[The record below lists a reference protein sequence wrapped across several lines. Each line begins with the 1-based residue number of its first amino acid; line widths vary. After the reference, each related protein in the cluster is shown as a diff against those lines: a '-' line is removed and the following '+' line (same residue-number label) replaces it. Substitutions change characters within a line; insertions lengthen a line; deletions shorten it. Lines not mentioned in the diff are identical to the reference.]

1 MPVTRLICAL
11 LAALLLWPVPQARA
25 ADKLRVVLD
34 WFVNPDHGPLVIAR
48 EKGYFRDAGLDVD
61 LIAPADPNDPP
72 KLVAARQA
80 EVAVSYEPQLHLQV
94 DQGLPVARIGTLVAT
109 PLTCLLSLGD
119 GPAQALK
126 DLKGRKVGYS
136 VAGTEE
142 ALLDAM
148 LATAGLKLDDV
159 QLVNVNFDLVPAL
172 MSGQV
177 DAVMGAFRNVEA
189 VQVGLMGKAAH
200 PFFPEE
206 NGVPPF
212 DELIYIAHQDSLGDP
227 RLKGFLQAVERA
239 TLWIENHPGE
249 AWDTFRATD
258 QQLDNEL
265 NRRSWLATLP
275 RWAPSPAALDHG
287 RYARFAAFLKDKG
300 LIKAT
305 PPVETYAVDPFA
317 PAPKG

>member
-1 MPVTRLICAL
+1 VRVTRLACAL
-11 LAALLLWPVPQARA
+11 LAALLLWPVPHARA

-72 KLVAARQA
+72 KLVAAKQA
-80 EVAVSYEPQLHLQV
+80 EIAVSYEPQLHLQV
-94 DQGLPVARIGTLVAT
+94 DQGLPVTRIGTLIGT

-119 GPAQALK
+119 GPVQTLK
-126 DLKGRKVGYS
+126 DLKGRKVGFS

-142 ALLDAM
+142 ALLGTM
-148 LATAGLKLDDV
+148 LATVGLKLEDV
-159 QLVNVNFDLVPAL
+159 QLIDVNFNLVPSL

-189 VQVGLMGKAAH
+189 IQVGLMGRPAH

-212 DELIYIAHQDSLGDP
+212 DELIYIADHDNLGDP

-249 AWDTFRATD
+249 AWDTFKNTD
-258 QQLDNEL
+258 AQLDSDL

-275 RWAPSPAALDHG
+275 RWSPSPAALDNG

-300 LIKAT
+300 LIKST
-305 PPVETYAVDPFA
+305 PPVASYAVDLFA
-317 PAPKG
+317 QGSKG